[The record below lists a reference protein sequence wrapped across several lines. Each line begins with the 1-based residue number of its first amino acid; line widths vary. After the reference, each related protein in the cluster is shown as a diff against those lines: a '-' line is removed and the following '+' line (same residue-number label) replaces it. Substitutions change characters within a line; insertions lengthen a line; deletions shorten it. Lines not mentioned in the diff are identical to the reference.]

1 MSRGRGGVEEM
12 YRRKGAKVTEV
23 GIVMVVACGAQQWG
37 CMGCDGGDTWGAMVE
52 ALSRI
57 ITASILHFKEH
68 TTYCLRLLTATG
80 A

>member
-1 MSRGRGGVEEM
+1 MQTAGLSGLTIGPVHQSPM
-12 YRRKGAKVTEV
+12 VA
-23 GIVMVVACGAQQWG
+23 MVVRRQAH
-37 CMGCDGGDTWGAMVE
+37 

-57 ITASILHFKEH
+57 ITASILHFKVH